1 MECSME
7 MDMSG
12 RNLSLTELGAIAKR
26 GIDAI
31 ERGEFRLV
39 TSDESRHSL
48 LDDLNRR
55 AAERAKEQSC

>member
-1 MECSME
+1 
-7 MDMSG
+7 MSDQ
-12 RNLSLTELGAIAKR
+12 NLSLTELDAIAKR

-39 TSDESRHSL
+39 SSDESRHSL
-48 LDDLNRR
+48 IDDLNRR